1 MASHNNHPQGPE
13 NEPNITRE
21 ESIKEGFEK
30 ELEALTPGTVLSPQ
44 YRRKK
49 LVTWCTRTVLVM
61 VLYIL
66 FWNYAWVR
74 WTLIGYV
81 PLNLFGLWSIY
92 GWNAMMQKK
101 IARTR
106 EKAEEADRLSN
117 EIEE

>member
-1 MASHNNHPQGPE
+1 MVSHNNDSQGQLNE
-13 NEPNITRE
+13 NAE

-30 ELEALTPGTVLSPQ
+30 ELDALTLGTVLSPQ

-49 LVTWCTRTVLVM
+49 LVAWCTRTALVLV
-61 VLYIL
+61 LYVL
-66 FWNYAWVR
+66 FWDYDWVP

-92 GWNAMMQKK
+92 GWNTMMQKK

>member
-1 MASHNNHPQGPE
+1 MVSHNNDSQGQVNE
-13 NEPNITRE
+13 NTE
-21 ESIKEGFEK
+21 ESIKEAFEK
-30 ELEALTPGTVLSPQ
+30 ELGSITPGTVLSAQ

-49 LVTWCTRTVLVM
+49 LVAWCTRTVLVM

-66 FWNYAWVR
+66 FWNYEWVR